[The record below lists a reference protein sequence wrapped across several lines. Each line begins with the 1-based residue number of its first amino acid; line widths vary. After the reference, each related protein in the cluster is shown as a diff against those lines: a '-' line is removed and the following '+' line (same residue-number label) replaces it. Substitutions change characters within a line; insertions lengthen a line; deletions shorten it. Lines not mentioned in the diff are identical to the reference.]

1 MSLEEEHVLADTS
14 DAGPGLEYMLYV
26 TMEELHDKLNLLNY
40 DVEFVRDLKMKPL
53 SRLYFVIPTN
63 PGEQFYLFTSL
74 AAWLIRKTNRQ
85 LEQPQ
90 EYDDPNSTIA
100 SILDNLRATGTS
112 VNFPPNK
119 LKQGCGQQAVFVLDR
134 LADAALKSTSFLW
147 HKPEPPV
154 ELDHEE
160 DVPVEDESELLL
172 ERVEEDM
179 AADYSD
185 DEEETLLRIED
196 LAIQNIETQ
205 KPDEI
210 LESNTNFENW
220 KLELERVIPQLKK
233 TLPDHV
239 IVADSRDWRSRLD
252 QMQQHREGIDG
263 ALATARAQLDKLH
276 TDISQTLEKMSSR
289 EKYLNTQLETYLV
302 QYRSLQDDF
311 SRVSTQY
318 RQVSGGVTERSRTLA
333 HVTEELESIKQEMEE
348 WGTSMTDRTPLVNVK
363 KCLSRMKEEVK
374 LMDVRIGVLEHSLL
388 QARLKDKSQFQQDI
402 SGLLQPLD

>member
-100 SILDNLRATGTS
+100 SILDNLRATVS
-112 VNFPPNK
+112 YI
-119 LKQGCGQQAVFVLDR
+119 
-134 LADAALKSTSFLW
+134 AL
-147 HKPEPPV
+147 EPPV

-196 LAIQNIETQ
+196 LAIQNIESQ

-220 KLELERVIPQLKK
+220 KLELERVIPQLKVTVK
-233 TLPDHV
+233 T
-239 IVADSRDWRSRLD
+239 DSRDWRSRLD

-263 ALATARAQLDKLH
+263 ALVTARAQLDKLH

-374 LMDVRIGVLEHSLL
+374 LMDVRVGVLEHSLL

-402 SGLLQPLD
+402 SGLLQPVLELYSVIYGIGTFSPDHKEENSGL

>member
-1 MSLEEEHVLADTS
+1 MFYAECRESLAMSLEEEHVLADTS

-134 LADAALKSTSFLW
+134 LADAALKSTM
-147 HKPEPPV
+147 

-179 AADYSD
+179 AAEYSD

-220 KLELERVIPQLKK
+220 KLELERVIPQLKVTVK
-233 TLPDHV
+233 T
-239 IVADSRDWRSRLD
+239 DSRDWRSRLD

-374 LMDVRIGVLEHSLL
+374 LMDVRVGVLEHSLL

>member
-1 MSLEEEHVLADTS
+1 MSVEEEQLLADTS

-179 AADYSD
+179 AAEGSD

-196 LAIQNIETQ
+196 LAIQNIESQ

-210 LESNTNFENW
+210 LESNTNFDNW
-220 KLELERVIPQLKK
+220 KLELERVIPQLKVTVK
-233 TLPDHV
+233 T
-239 IVADSRDWRSRLD
+239 DSRDWRSRLD

-263 ALATARAQLDKLH
+263 ALVTARAQLDKLH
-276 TDISQTLEKMSSR
+276 TDISQTLEKMNSR

-374 LMDVRIGVLEHSLL
+374 LMDVRVGVLEHSLL